1 MKNKEIKFYANK
13 IVALENQLQSA
24 ETKEDKR
31 KIQIKIEQLMN
42 EIMSSPNGLE
52 DFLKIDELVQEKIC
66 K

>member
-42 EIMSSPNGLE
+42 EIMSFPNGLE